1 MSQYQGDWGSK
12 GMISRNMKS
21 PKMPTSK
28 FERKASEL
36 INAYTEGDFYRAPQV
51 NKKSGKV
58 SSMEKRPTGV
68 LPPIKVRK

>member
-1 MSQYQGDWGSK
+1 
-12 GMISRNMKS
+12 
-21 PKMPTSK
+21 MPTSK